1 MSRIGSMPIPIPN
14 GVEVQIEDS
23 TITVGGPKGSLTKNI
38 HPDMIVKVEDGSI
51 VVQRP
56 SDNKMHR
63 SLHGLTRALIA
74 NMVEG
79 VTKGF
84 QKVLQVYGTGY
95 RAELAGKKL
104 TLQVGYSHPV
114 ELTPRPGVEFE
125 VGQDVV
131 QYEGRETR
139 IPLITVRG
147 IDKQAVGQ
155 QAAEVRAVRKP
166 EPYKG
171 RGIRYSTEV
180 VRRKAGKSGKA
191 AVR

>member
-1 MSRIGSMPIPIPN
+1 MSRIGSMPIPIPS
-14 GVEVQIEDS
+14 GVEVRIEGS
-23 TITVGGPKGSLTKNI
+23 AITVEGPKGTLTRNI
-38 HPDMIVKVEDGSI
+38 HPDMIVKVEDGNI

-56 SDNKMHR
+56 SNNKTHR

-79 VTKGF
+79 VTGGF

-95 RAELAGKKL
+95 RAEIAGKKL

-114 ELTPRPGVEFE
+114 EITPRPGIEFE

-139 IPLITVRG
+139 IPVITVRG
-147 IDKQAVGQ
+147 IDKQVVGQ

-171 RGIRYSTEV
+171 KGIRYSTEV

-191 AVR
+191 AAK